1 MDNKLQLT
9 DLSCSYQGKIILDG
23 LSLSLRNNE
32 ILCLL
37 GPSGCGKT
45 TALKAMAGLMPTH
58 SGQIAIDGQQVNG
71 NNIFVPPEKR
81 NIGMIFQDYALFPHL
96 SVAGNVG
103 FGIRKMAK
111 AQLTERVNE
120 LLVLVK
126 LDGLGER
133 YPHQL
138 SGGQQQRVAI
148 ARALA
153 YSPQLFLLDEPFS
166 NIDTQVRYELIDE
179 IRDILKSQKMSAVF
193 VTHSKE
199 EGFAFADKMAVMN
212 QGKIAQLDTP
222 EVLFNHPNSP
232 FVAEFLG
239 KGVYIPA
246 KVLSSTEV
254 DCALGV
260 IASTSEIN
268 LSLGT
273 EGELFVRP
281 QYFQLNQAGE
291 PNAQVKHKT
300 FIGSGFTYQMAFEQ
314 LSIDVFSPQ
323 NLPLAAKVEL
333 SVVPHHLHLFLP

>member
-1 MDNKLQLT
+1 MQNKLQLT
-9 DLSCSYQGKIILDG
+9 DLSCSYQGKTILDG
-23 LSLSLRNNE
+23 LSLSLKNNE

-45 TALKAMAGLMPTH
+45 TALKAMAGLMPTN
-58 SGQIAIDGQQVNG
+58 SGEIAIDGQQVNG
-71 NNIFVPPEKR
+71 KDVFVPPEKR

-103 FGIRKMAK
+103 FGIRKLPK
-111 AQLTERVNE
+111 IQLTERVNE
-120 LLVLVK
+120 LLALVK

-153 YSPQLFLLDEPFS
+153 YSPQLLLLDEPFS

-199 EGFAFADKMAVMN
+199 EGFAFADKMAVMD

-246 KVLSSTEV
+246 KVLSDCEV
-254 DCALGV
+254 NCALGV
-260 IASTSEIN
+260 IGSTSKIQ
-268 LSLGT
+268 LPPGT
-273 EGELFVRP
+273 AGELFVRP
-281 QYFQLNQAGE
+281 QYFQLNQSGK
-291 PNAQVKHKT
+291 PNSQVKHKT

-333 SVVPHHLHLFLP
+333 SVVPHHLQLFLP

>member
-1 MDNKLQLT
+1 VQNKLQLT
-9 DLSCSYQGKIILDG
+9 DLSCSYQGKTILDG
-23 LSLSLRNNE
+23 LSLNLENNE

-45 TALKAMAGLMPTH
+45 TALKAMAGLMPTTG
-58 SGQIAIDGQQVNG
+58 GQVFIDGQQVNG
-71 NNIFVPPEKR
+71 KGVFVPPEKR

-111 AQLTERVNE
+111 AQVAERVNE
-120 LLVLVK
+120 LLALVK
-126 LDGLGER
+126 LEGLGER

-153 YSPQLFLLDEPFS
+153 YSPQLLLLDEPFS

-199 EGFAFADKMAVMN
+199 EGFAFADKMAVMD
-212 QGKIAQLDTP
+212 QGKIAQLNTP

-246 KVLSSTEV
+246 KVLSSSEV
-254 DCALGV
+254 ACALGV
-260 IASTSEIN
+260 IASISKIK
-268 LSLGT
+268 LASGT

-300 FIGSGFTYQMAFEQ
+300 FIGNGFNYQMAFEQ
-314 LSIDVFSPQ
+314 MSIDVFSPK
-323 NLPLAAKVEL
+323 NLPLAAKVKL